1 MIRIGCKKGGVTMNS
16 NKEISSVS
24 LNELKEFVQ
33 QFAPVIPEEKQ
44 LIIYDTIEQVETSG
58 GIQTKEINPSTM
70 ESNGS
75 TSTDNLN

>member
-1 MIRIGCKKGGVTMNS
+1 MNS
-16 NKEISSVS
+16 NKEISLAS

-58 GIQTKEINPSTM
+58 GIQTEAQAQTILINLLK
-70 ESNGS
+70 G
-75 TSTDNLN
+75 LGL

>member
-58 GIQTKEINPSTM
+58 GLQTEAQAQTILINLLK
-70 ESNGS
+70 G
-75 TSTDNLN
+75 LGL